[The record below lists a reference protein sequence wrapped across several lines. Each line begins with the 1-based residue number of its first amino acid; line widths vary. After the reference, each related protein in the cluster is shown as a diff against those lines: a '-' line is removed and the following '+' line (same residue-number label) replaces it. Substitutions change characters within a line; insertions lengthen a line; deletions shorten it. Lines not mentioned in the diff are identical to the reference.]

1 MPNTYVSHTNFPF
14 GPLRG
19 MVGLKSRGC
28 RKLKKDEITKYEK
41 RFEPKKKKLAIA
53 QAIRQATPSIY
64 VAHVSLYQYDD
75 L

>member
-1 MPNTYVSHTNFPF
+1 
-14 GPLRG
+14 

-41 RFEPKKKKLAIA
+41 HFEPKKKKLAIA

-75 L
+75 QYPTQNAFPTLLVHGV